1 MNVQINGL
9 VSRIVGIITILIT
22 VVLIAPIYTSNAGI
36 ATAITSASNTASFL
50 VLPTLLPF
58 GPIIILLGLLFM
70 GGLLIFKAQDMQVG
84 VNYMV
89 GIVISVVG
97 VIIVLSVFPAFIKS
111 LNTTLTTVIAS
122 NDTIGELFLGTVIPL
137 LLYLTVAIAPS
148 ITPAYQAVKNRIKG
162 KSKGKSSSAMAY

>member
-36 ATAITSASNTASFL
+36 ATAITSPSNAASFL

-84 VNYMV
+84 
-89 GIVISVVG
+89 
-97 VIIVLSVFPAFIKS
+97 
-111 LNTTLTTVIAS
+111 
-122 NDTIGELFLGTVIPL
+122 E
-137 LLYLTVAIAPS
+137 
-148 ITPAYQAVKNRIKG
+148 
-162 KSKGKSSSAMAY
+162 